1 MPAICKPASAIAAAA
16 VMASAST
23 SYAQETKRRGT
34 NWRNLVSNWEDR
46 SIEFS
51 DGPDHCVAVHK
62 AGPPW
67 QGGHVYMLHTSI
79 CRTGTAPARS
89 EDVGYALGSVQ
100 IRQYDPVGNLRKAGE

>member
-1 MPAICKPASAIAAAA
+1 MQAICKPASAIAAAA

-34 NWRNLVSNWEDR
+34 NWRNLVSNGEDR

-51 DGPDHCVAVHK
+51 GGPDNCVAVHK
-62 AGPPW
+62 AGLPW
-67 QGGHVYMLHTSI
+67 QGGHVI
-79 CRTGTAPARS
+79 CRTDTAPARS